1 MMNKAANFKTGDY
14 VKWNSSGGTAK
25 GRIEHTMREGVLG
38 IPGSSFSITATEED
52 PAALIRIY
60 RDGEETETLVGHKF
74 STLTKISKEEAMKSF
89 KKIFHIGSVF
99 KSIHEEED
107 DDDLIIQGMAS
118 TDDKDRAGDIISP
131 MAWKKGL
138 EDYKKN
144 PIILF
149 NHDYN
154 RPIGRAVAVNPVGNG
169 LELKAKISKGAGEIA
184 QLIKDGVL
192 GAFSVGFMVRDADY
206 DSETE
211 TFLIKQAE
219 LLEVSVVSVPANQA
233 AVFSVQKSFDSEEE
247 YKDYIKSFKSV
258 NLASGQELADKSND
272 ALASATP
279 EGLTVADSQE
289 IKMDPKDIQTMIA
302 DAVKGVSK
310 DVAAQIAMQRAE
322 EKAAEEAA
330 RKAAEEVARKETAQ
344 KEAIVSVVKSNA
356 EELLKDMSA
365 RFAEKEANF
374 EKILGEF
381 RNELNEKA
389 EELNKIRAN
398 KHVFADRSSSKSFE
412 QEYESDIVDAHLL
425 GVVTK
430 KGWSTRFG
438 KQLLEKATNDNAGVR
453 APASTQDNFETIV
466 STAIERDIQLELV
479 LAPLFREIQ
488 MSAASMVIPTLPD
501 ANYAE
506 FVENASS
513 QTGGSAFKGNLDARS
528 AASPGVNA
536 GITLGSK
543 VLTVNRIISKSYI
556 ANEVEEDAI
565 LPILPLIRESMVRSH
580 ARTLERSILLA
591 NSSWE
596 GTLTT
601 PAAFRGLVEFAV
613 ADSKTINDGVASP
626 ATVGV
631 ITAADLLAARQ
642 LMGKYGRRPGDV
654 VYVVSLDAYYQ
665 LLSDAEFQ
673 NLNDVGQTATKIRGE
688 IGQVFG
694 SPVIVC
700 DEFPT
705 KANGAPAVVAVN
717 PRNFIQ
723 PVLRGATVE
732 SDYDVE
738 YQRRVLVATQRRGF
752 DRMFADAGQVV
763 AVLW

>member
-1 MMNKAANFKTGDY
+1 MRNKILH
-14 VKWNSSGGTAK
+14 V
-25 GRIEHTMREGVLG
+25 
-38 IPGSSFSITATEED
+38 
-52 PAALIRIY
+52 
-60 RDGEETETLVGHKF
+60 
-74 STLTKISKEEAMKSF
+74 
-89 KKIFHIGSVF
+89 GSVF
-99 KSIHEEED
+99 KAIDEE
-107 DDDLIIQGMAS
+107 DDDLIIHGMAS
-118 TDDKDRAGDIISP
+118 TDDKDRVGDVISP
-131 MAWKKGL
+131 MAWKNGL
-138 EDYKKN
+138 EHYKLN

-154 RPIGRAVAVNPVGNG
+154 RPIGRAVVVNQVEKG
-169 LELKAKISKGAGEIA
+169 LELKAKISKAAGDIA
-184 QLIKDGVL
+184 GLIKDGVL

-206 DSETE
+206 DSNTE

-233 AVFSVQKSFDSEEE
+233 ATFSVQKSFNSEDE
-247 YKDYIKSFKSV
+247 YKEFISTFKSV
-258 NLASGQELADKSND
+258 NLASGQPLADKSND

-279 EGLTVADSQE
+279 EGQTVANSQE

-302 DAVKGVSK
+302 EAVKGVSK
-310 DVAAQIAMQRAE
+310 DVATQIAMQRAE

-356 EELLKDMSA
+356 EELVKDLTA

-374 EKILGEF
+374 EKIIGEF
-381 RNELNEKA
+381 RSELTERS
-389 EELNKIRAN
+389 EELNKLRSN
-398 KHVFADRSSSKSFE
+398 KHIFADRSSGKSFE
-412 QEYESDIVDAHLL
+412 QAFEGEIVDAHLL
-425 GVVTK
+425 GVISK
-430 KGWSTRFG
+430 KGWNTKFG
-438 KQLLEKATNDNAGVR
+438 KQLLEKATNANSGVV
-453 APASTQDNFETIV
+453 APTVTQENFETVV
-466 STAIERDIQLELV
+466 STAIERDIELELV

-501 ANYAE
+501 AGYAE

-513 QTGGSAFKGNLDARS
+513 ATGGSAFKGNLEGRS
-528 AASPGVNA
+528 AASPGVNN
-536 GITLGSK
+536 GISMGSK
-543 VLTVNRIISKSYI
+543 VLTVNRILSKSYI

-565 LPILPLIRESMVRSH
+565 LPILPLIRESMVRAH
-580 ARTLERSILLA
+580 ARTLERSLLLA

-596 GTLTT
+596 LTLST
-601 PAAFRGLVEFAV
+601 PASFHGLIEFATT
-613 ADSKTINDGVASP
+613 DSKVLADASSGGSP
-626 ATVGV
+626 ATVGTA
-631 ITAADLLAARQ
+631 TAADLLRARQ
-642 LMGKYGRRPGDV
+642 AMGKYGRRPGDV
-654 VYVVSLDAYYQ
+654 IYIVSLDAYYQ

-673 NLNDVGQTATKIRGE
+673 NLNDIGNAATKIRGE

-700 DEFPT
+700 DEFPA
-705 KANGAPAVVAVN
+705 KANGVPYVVAVN

-763 AVLW
+763 AVTW

>member
-1 MMNKAANFKTGDY
+1 MRNKILH
-14 VKWNSSGGTAK
+14 V
-25 GRIEHTMREGVLG
+25 
-38 IPGSSFSITATEED
+38 
-52 PAALIRIY
+52 
-60 RDGEETETLVGHKF
+60 
-74 STLTKISKEEAMKSF
+74 
-89 KKIFHIGSVF
+89 GSVF
-99 KSIHEEED
+99 KAIDEE
-107 DDDLIIQGMAS
+107 DDDLIIHGMAS
-118 TDDKDRAGDIISP
+118 TDDKDRVGDVISP
-131 MAWKKGL
+131 MAWKNGL
-138 EDYKKN
+138 EHYKLN

-154 RPIGRAVAVNPVGNG
+154 RPIGRAVVVNQVEKG
-169 LELKAKISKGAGEIA
+169 LELKAKISKAAGDIA
-184 QLIKDGVL
+184 GLIKDGVL

-206 DSETE
+206 DSNTE

-233 AVFSVQKSFDSEEE
+233 ATFSVQKSFNSEDE
-247 YKDYIKSFKSV
+247 YKEFISTFKSV
-258 NLASGQELADKSND
+258 NLASGQPLADKSND

-279 EGLTVADSQE
+279 EGQTVANSQE

-302 DAVKGVSK
+302 EAVKGVSK
-310 DVAAQIAMQRAE
+310 DVATQIAMQRAE

-356 EELLKDMSA
+356 EELVKDLTA

-374 EKILGEF
+374 EKIIGEF
-381 RNELNEKA
+381 RSELTERS
-389 EELNKIRAN
+389 EELNKLRSN
-398 KHVFADRSSSKSFE
+398 KHIFADRSSGKSFE
-412 QEYESDIVDAHLL
+412 QAFEGEIVDAHLL
-425 GVVTK
+425 GVITK
-430 KGWSTRFG
+430 KGWGTRFG
-438 KQLLEKATNDNAGVR
+438 KQLLEKATNENAGVR
-453 APASTQDNFETIV
+453 APVGSSATQDNFEIIV
-466 STAIERDIQLELV
+466 STAIERDIELELV

-501 ANYAE
+501 AGYAE

-513 QTGGSAFKGNLDARS
+513 QTGGSAFKGNLEGRS
-528 AASPGVNA
+528 AASPGVNN
-536 GITLGSK
+536 GISMGSK
-543 VLTVNRIISKSYI
+543 VLTVNRILSKSYI

-565 LPILPLIRESMVRSH
+565 LPILPLIRESMVRAH
-580 ARTLERSILLA
+580 ARTLERSLLLA
-591 NSSWE
+591 NSTWE

-601 PAAFRGLVEFAV
+601 PAAFHGLLEFAV
-613 ADSKTINDGVASP
+613 SDSKVLADATSGGSP
-626 ATVGV
+626 ATVGTA
-631 ITAADLLAARQ
+631 TAADLLRARQ
-642 LMGKYGRRPGDV
+642 AMGKYGRRPGDV
-654 VYVVSLDAYYQ
+654 IYIVSLDAYYQ

-673 NLNDVGQTATKIRGE
+673 NLNDIGNAATKIRGE

-700 DEFPT
+700 DEFPA
-705 KANGAPAVVAVN
+705 KANGVPYVVAVN

-763 AVLW
+763 AVTW

>member
-25 GRIEHTMREGVLG
+25 GRIEHTMKEGVLG

-412 QEYESDIVDAHLL
+412 EQYEGDIVDAHLL
-425 GVVTK
+425 GVITK
-430 KGWSTRFG
+430 KGWGTKFG
-438 KQLLEKATNDNAGVR
+438 TGLLEKATNNNAGVR
-453 APASTQDNFETIV
+453 APAVTQENFETIV

-506 FVENASS
+506 FVENSSS
-513 QTGGSAFKGNLDARS
+513 QTGGSAFKGNLDARN

-543 VLTVNRIISKSYI
+543 VLTVNRILSKSYI

-591 NSSWE
+591 NSTWWTGLGS
-596 GTLTT
+596 
-601 PAAFRGLVEFAV
+601 PAAFTGLVKFAV
-613 ADSKTINDGVASP
+613 DDSKTVNDGGSP
-626 ATVGV
+626 TIGT

-700 DEFPT
+700 DEFPA